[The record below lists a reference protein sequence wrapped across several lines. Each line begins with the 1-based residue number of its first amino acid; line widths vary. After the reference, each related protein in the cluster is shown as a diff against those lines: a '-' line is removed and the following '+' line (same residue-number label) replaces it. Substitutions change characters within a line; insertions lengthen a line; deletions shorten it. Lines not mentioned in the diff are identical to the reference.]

1 MTSRLVVNNIDND
14 TGVTTIRLNPTYSS
28 FELNSAE
35 RLRITSGGSV
45 NIGGDYTQ
53 TSKKFKVTGNSTID
67 GGLLV
72 TGLLEGGSGFS
83 IVNGNLTLPAY
94 TYHDAD
100 ADTYYGF
107 SGADQFSVFTAGSER
122 LRVGVAGTVTPG
134 ADNTQDLGSSSKRWA
149 NVYTGDLHLSNSGS
163 GNSVDGTSGSW
174 TMQEGES
181 DLFLINNN
189 TGKKYKFN
197 LTEVS

>member
-1 MTSRLVVNNIDND
+1 MAEQSSVGESAGFILKTTGSHFAIYGATSGSALGIYDYNA
-14 TGVTTIRLNPTYSS
+14 G
-28 FELNSAE
+28 AE
-35 RLRITSGGSV
+35 RVT
-45 NIGGDYTQ
+45 IG
-53 TSKKFKVTGNSTID
+53 
-67 GGLLV
+67 
-72 TGLLEGGSGFS
+72 
-83 IVNGNLTLPAY
+83 A
-94 TYHDAD
+94 
-100 ADTYYGF
+100 
-107 SGADQFSVFTAGSER
+107 
-122 LRVGVAGTVTPG
+122 AGTVTPG
-134 ADNTQDLGSSSKRWA
+134 ADNTQDLGSPAKRWA